1 MKFKIVLSFFFS
13 ILLLISC
20 NNADKQDKTVAEVP
34 NDSIGRYLYLANSG
48 VLHTSDSCYKL
59 LIDKDSKGHE
69 VIGYEFIDTMTVHD
83 LNCLYCKQCFSDA
96 KYEHLKKIEIR
107 NGNLYKLYEALTQ
120 EYIDIPQTFEGFA
133 HWFYSEN
140 GDSVQNSKELYN
152 SINGSN
158 CINYKSYKKF
168 IDELN
173 SENYNIAISEGN
185 YNE

>member
-83 LNCLYCKQCFSDA
+83 LNCLYCKQCFS
-96 KYEHLKKIEIR
+96 
-107 NGNLYKLYEALTQ
+107 
-120 EYIDIPQTFEGFA
+120 
-133 HWFYSEN
+133 
-140 GDSVQNSKELYN
+140 
-152 SINGSN
+152 GSN